1 MNIDVPRSWGGGFQV
16 YRLAR
21 GALESVPQK
30 QGAIPLSIIRGKK
43 KKTFKHE
50 IDPGRQSEQAVRLTF
65 ALVRRINGNL
75 QQVPRLEALQSARVE
90 DLVVHLPDW

>member
-1 MNIDVPRSWGGGFQV
+1 MSLDRGVVDSKYIGLPEARWNPSRRSKEQYPYPSSAV
-16 YRLAR
+16 R
-21 GALESVPQK
+21 
-30 QGAIPLSIIRGKK
+30 K